1 MLPPIAACLSG
12 RLVPAARGAGGTA
25 FGIGAVNLSASQEN
39 AVDAIAWMS
48 CCPPVRGMVAAF
60 GHFGLKCRELSI
72 SKICKVQ
79 ELVR

>member
-1 MLPPIAACLSG
+1 MSLG

-25 FGIGAVNLSASQEN
+25 FGVGAAVNLSAPQEN
-39 AVDAIAWMS
+39 EIDAIAWMS
-48 CCPPVRGMVAAF
+48 RCPSVRGMVAAF
-60 GHFGLKCRELSI
+60 GRFGLKCREPSI